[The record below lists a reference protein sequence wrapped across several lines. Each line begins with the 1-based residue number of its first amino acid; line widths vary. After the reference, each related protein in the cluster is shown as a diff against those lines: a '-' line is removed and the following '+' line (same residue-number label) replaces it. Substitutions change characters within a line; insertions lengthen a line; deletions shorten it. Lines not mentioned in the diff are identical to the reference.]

1 MLSNPTN
8 YVFENNTIATR
19 NNLISAITPYME
31 SVQTRQGLYA
41 FRIQI
46 DDTLNTN
53 DVIDRN
59 QLIGKIYVSPVKSI
73 EFILLEFNITATG
86 VNFG

>member
-1 MLSNPTN
+1 M
-8 YVFENNTIATR
+8 EN
-19 NNLISAITPYME
+19 
-31 SVQTRQGLYA
+31 VQSRQGLYA
-41 FRIQI
+41 FRIDI
-46 DDTLNTN
+46 SDALNTN

-86 VNFG
+86 ASFE

>member
-1 MLSNPTN
+1 M
-8 YVFENNTIATR
+8 EN
-19 NNLISAITPYME
+19 
-31 SVQTRQGLYA
+31 VQTRQGLYA
-41 FRIQI
+41 FRVQI

-59 QLIGKIYVSPVKSI
+59 QLVGKIYISPAKSI

-86 VNFG
+86 ATFQ

>member
-1 MLSNPTN
+1 
-8 YVFENNTIATR
+8 
-19 NNLISAITPYME
+19 ME